1 MQFDKLRRRKFITL
15 VAGAAAAWPLAAWAQ
30 QLAMLVVGFLN
41 SLLPE
46 PMAHLVVAFRQGLS
60 ETGYTEGGNVAI
72 EFRWADGQYD
82 RLPAMAAEPL
92 FPSFPM
98 LRTLSLVEWEI
109 RSVFSST
116 AAFCGAAHSAV
127 EHIRKS
133 AECSILF
140 FTNSVQHAEEMSARL
155 NLAGISARCC

>member
-1 MQFDKLRRRKFITL
+1 
-15 VAGAAAAWPLAAWAQ
+15 
-30 QLAMLVVGFLN
+30 
-41 SLLPE
+41 
-46 PMAHLVVAFRQGLS
+46 
-60 ETGYTEGGNVAI
+60 
-72 EFRWADGQYD
+72 
-82 RLPAMAAEPL
+82 
-92 FPSFPM
+92 M

-155 NLAGISARCC
+155 NLAGISAAAVSGIALLIHGQAQKLILAVLEDFERLRVRFSSTSGRTCLLGR